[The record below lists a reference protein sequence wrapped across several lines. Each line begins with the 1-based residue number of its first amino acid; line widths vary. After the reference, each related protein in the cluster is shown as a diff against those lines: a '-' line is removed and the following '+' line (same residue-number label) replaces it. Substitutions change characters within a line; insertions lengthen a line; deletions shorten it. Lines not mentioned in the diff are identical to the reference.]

1 MKVFD
6 LALRCDFLLTLEGG
20 KTDCLRDQVIGIS
33 HSKIDAIFPW
43 AEGLTKTPW
52 RAKEFIHA
60 KDQVVLPGLVNT
72 HTHLAMSLFRGL
84 ADDLP
89 FNDWLYKAILPAESK
104 RVDAEFVRVGTRLAA
119 LECIQSGVTTV
130 CDMYYFEN
138 IVAEELERAGLRAV
152 VGEAITDFPAPDDKL
167 LNGEKYKILEQ
178 MVERYGSSQTI
189 TPCVAPHA
197 PYTCSDET
205 IQAAVKFASRHQLP
219 LMIHVAETLPENSE
233 SMKKYSKTSVQR
245 LHDLGVMSSPH
256 IFAHCTHVTD
266 EDIALMARAHT
277 GVAYNPESNMKLGVG
292 AAPFS
297 KLVKA
302 GIAVGLGTDGAASNN
317 DLSILREADT
327 AAKLQKLSQ
336 SNSIAMTASDALRA
350 ATIEGARALGLDKV
364 TGSLEPGKFADLICI
379 DVSTP
384 QMIPHFDF
392 PSLLVYSSA
401 GAGVKTVICHGKILL
416 EEGNVKTL
424 DAKRVCADALAYQQ
438 LIQSSIT
445 V

>member
-6 LALRCDFLLTLEGG
+6 LAVRCDFLLTLEGG
-20 KTDCLRDQVIGIS
+20 KSDCLRDQVIGICGS
-33 HSKIDAIFPW
+33 TIDSVFPW
-43 AEGLTKTPW
+43 ADGLWKTPW
-52 RAKEFIHA
+52 RAKEFIYA
-60 KDQVVLPGLVNT
+60 KDQVVLPGLVNA
-72 HTHLAMSLFRGL
+72 HTHLPMSLFRGL

-104 RVDAEFVRVGTRLAA
+104 QVDAEFVRVGTRLAA
-119 LECIQSGVTTV
+119 LESIQSGVTTV

-138 IVAEELERAGLRAV
+138 IVAEELEKAGLRAV
-152 VGEAITDFPAPDDKL
+152 VGEAVTDFPAPDDKFL
-167 LNGEKYKILEQ
+167 KGEKYKILAQ
-178 MVERYGSSQTI
+178 LVERYQSSKTI

-205 IQAAVKFASRHQLP
+205 IQKAVKFASRHQLS
-219 LMIHVAETLPENSE
+219 LMLHVSETLPEIHE
-233 SMKKYSKTSVQR
+233 SLKKYAKTPVQR

-266 EDIALMARAHT
+266 DDIELMARAHT
-277 GVAYNPESNMKLGVG
+277 GIAYNPESNMKLGAGV
-292 AAPFS
+292 APFS

-302 GIAVGLGTDGAASNN
+302 GIAVGVGTDGAASNK
-317 DLSILREADT
+317 DLSILRECDT
-327 AAKLQKLSQ
+327 AAKIQKLSQ
-336 SNSIAMTASDALRA
+336 SNNTAMTASDALRA

-384 QMIPHFDF
+384 QMIPHFDL

-401 GAGVKTVICHGKILL
+401 GMGVKTVVCHGEILL
-416 EEGNVKTL
+416 EEGMPKTL
-424 DAKRVCADALAYQQ
+424 DSKRICADALAYQQ
-438 LIQSSIT
+438 LIQASIT
-445 V
+445 L